1 MVNIVLNKSHPGSWP
16 ALCRPWVQKDGPSPT
31 CSSSKGAQEGTQE
44 YQAQTYVHGLVF
56 RTVIIEINTLNNIV
70 HALGKG
76 GATKS
81 DEFSEKF
88 LDYDGYNDHPDHDDH
103 RFKIEQRCYLH
114 LYD

>member
-16 ALCRPWVQKDGPSPT
+16 ALCRPWVQKEGPSPT
-31 CSSSKGAQEGTQE
+31 CSSSPGGDSGVAGTNLRSW
-44 YQAQTYVHGLVF
+44 TC
-56 RTVIIEINTLNNIV
+56 RTVIIEINTINNIV

-88 LDYDGYNDHPDHDDH
+88 SDHDGHNDPPDHDDH
-103 RFKIEQRCYLH
+103 RFKIEQQ
-114 LYD
+114 